1 MFACRYTQI
10 RKDLTKIN
18 ILAFTLIIFGL
29 LFVYSAS
36 SVYALTLHA
45 DPHFFVKKQLFGL
58 LIGFFAFGIIQ
69 SFTAEFFKKHAYHF
83 LLIAIILTSLT
94 LFSSLAR
101 HIHGSSRW
109 VVLKGFAFQPSEI
122 LKIMWILAL
131 SRFFSQ
137 PTKMI
142 SKEKICLALG
152 TTGFI
157 SIILLLQP
165 DFGSTMTLWIMT
177 LMLFFIAYGKWQSIL
192 VCLSAT
198 IPFVGYLII
207 RYPYRLQR
215 VLTFLNPWDD
225 AKGTG
230 FQIIQSLVAVGSGGL
245 FGVGIAHSKQKLFY
259 LPMQHTDFIFS
270 IIAEE
275 TGFIGSI
282 IVCTLFMAFLY
293 YGLKIAFQIN
303 DSFFHLAVCGLTL
316 LISLQATLNIAVCI
330 GLLPTK
336 GLGLPFISYGNSA
349 LLSNCILM
357 GLINCFAK
365 QDA

>member
-1 MFACRYTQI
+1 MFASQYIQR

-18 ILAFTLIIFGL
+18 VIAITLIIFGL

-36 SVYALTLHA
+36 SVYAFTLHA
-45 DPHFFVKKQLFGL
+45 DAHFFIKKQILGLFL
-58 LIGFFAFGIIQ
+58 GFFAFGVIQ
-69 SFTAEFFKKHAYHF
+69 HIPAVFFKKYAYFF
-83 LLIAIILTSLT
+83 LMIATLLTGLT
-94 LFSSLAR
+94 LVSSLAR

-109 VVLKGFAFQPSEI
+109 LVLKGFSFQPSEL
-122 LKIMWILAL
+122 LKIVWILGL

-137 PTKMI
+137 SIKKI
-142 SKEKICLALG
+142 SKKKISVALG
-152 TTGFI
+152 TIGCI

-177 LMLFFIAYGKWQSIL
+177 VFLFFIAYGKWRSIL
-192 VCLSAT
+192 ICFSAT
-198 IPFVGYLII
+198 IPFIGYLIV

-275 TGFIGSI
+275 TGFLGSI
-282 IVCTLFMAFLY
+282 IVCTLFIAFLY
-293 YGLKIAFQIN
+293 YGLKIAFQFN
-303 DSFFHLAVCGLTL
+303 DPFYQLTTCGFIL
-316 LISLQATLNIAVCI
+316 LISLQAMLNIAVCI

-349 LLSNCILM
+349 LLSNCILI

-365 QDA
+365 QNT